1 MSASTALP
9 SNLLRRYQPELVQY
23 MPLSQ
28 TRIQTPGLALYADP
42 VHTLTHLLVGYSVNG
57 WIPNTMALMD
67 AVGIHGLPD
76 DIDGYY
82 PTPRELIRQTVRE
95 AYTKGPALAAS
106 LMAKAENG
114 WTRLDAMRIAHILH
128 LGYNDSEQAK
138 AQHVLRLASRT
149 LKIRA
154 YLPITA
160 NVHLYRTLN
169 QLGQLQIHPVLLTKL
184 ERHGLKGLNGDE
196 LRAMQT
202 AAMLCIHATS
212 AQFGVSLEELDAW
225 YWEMSDC
232 KTTH

>member
-1 MSASTALP
+1 MPVSPSSALP
-9 SNLLRRYQPELVQY
+9 SNLLRRYQPDLVQY

-28 TRIQTPGLALYADP
+28 ARIQTPGLALYADP
-42 VHTLTHLLVGYSVNG
+42 VHTLTHLLVGYSVDG
-57 WIPNTMALMD
+57 CIPHTMALMN
-67 AVGIHGLPD
+67 AVGIRGLPD
-76 DIDGYY
+76 DIDSYY

-106 LMAKAENG
+106 LMAKADNG
-114 WTRLDAMRIAHILH
+114 WTRLDAMRI
-128 LGYNDSEQAK
+128 GYSDPEQAK
-138 AQHVLRLASRT
+138 AQHVLRLAAKT

-169 QLGQLQIHPVLLTKL
+169 RLGQLQIHPELLTKL
-184 ERHGLKGLNGDE
+184 QQHGLKGLKGLNGDE

-212 AQFGVSLEELDAW
+212 AQFGVSMEELDAW
-225 YWEMSDC
+225 YWEMSES